1 MTIIPNGNTAMT
13 SDNLMVDQ
21 LASLGMGGMING
33 PFQTTSEEVTD
44 DKNGPKKSTLRKNDS
59 FVSYTEPGPIIQQT
73 ETDGPAVISP
83 TETEVKSS
91 TTTDDFMAIL
101 ERNSAILQ
109 QATEKNQEIA
119 KEKDN
124 EKKPDPNVGATT
136 SSDDVNIHD
145 NMVEVAK
152 EAITEEHL
160 SNDDKEQ
167 SKNNF

>member
-124 EKKPDPNVGATT
+124 ETKPDPNVGAAT
-136 SSDDVNIHD
+136 SSDDVNFHD
-145 NMVEVAK
+145 MVEVAK

>member
-21 LASLGMGGMING
+21 LASLGMGGMINND
-33 PFQTTSEEVTD
+33 PFQTTSEEVTDITD

-73 ETDGPAVISP
+73 ETDGPVILQS
-83 TETEVKSS
+83 ETEVKSPP
-91 TTTDDFMAIL
+91 TTTDEFMAIL

-119 KEKDN
+119 KENND
-124 EKKPDPNVGATT
+124 KKSNTNAGA
-136 SSDDVNIHD
+136 SSDDVNLHD
-145 NMVEVAK
+145 IVEVGK

-160 SNDDKEQ
+160 GNDDKEQ
-167 SKNNF
+167 SKSNF